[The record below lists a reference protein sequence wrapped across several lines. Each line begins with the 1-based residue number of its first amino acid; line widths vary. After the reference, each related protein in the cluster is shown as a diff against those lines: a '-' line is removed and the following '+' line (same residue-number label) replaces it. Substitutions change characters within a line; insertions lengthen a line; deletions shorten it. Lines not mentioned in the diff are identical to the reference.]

1 VLDSTFETI
10 ALGSTHGVDPSP
22 KTGLLLTDR
31 YRLIEDIDPAHPGRT
46 FHAEDIAS
54 SMRVTVQVLHG
65 EPAALEQIE
74 QEADRNRSALHP
86 NFVRVVAVEHAKN
99 FSFVVLEWLE
109 GFSLVDLLRARGS
122 LTLRETLMLLE
133 QIAPGVDE
141 ARTGN
146 FRLGMNLRDI
156 VVHFP
161 EGFAEPT
168 ADVVLHCPL
177 DDWPAFVLK

>member
-1 VLDSTFETI
+1 
-10 ALGSTHGVDPSP
+10 
-22 KTGLLLTDR
+22 
-31 YRLIEDIDPAHPGRT
+31 
-46 FHAEDIAS
+46 
-54 SMRVTVQVLHG
+54 M
-65 EPAALEQIE
+65 
-74 QEADRNRSALHP
+74 
-86 NFVRVVAVEHAKN
+86 
-99 FSFVVLEWLE
+99 
-109 GFSLVDLLRARGS
+109 DLLRARGS

-146 FRLGMNLRDI
+146 FRLGMNLRDF